1 MAATVIGIDPDPS
14 TRGGVDTR
22 LNGFP
27 PRTEFALH
35 RDAGM
40 RGGNDIV
47 ILHQF
52 GAYSD
57 RFGRDHVDWFI
68 WRAICWAFLLLFF
81 EISGK
86 IQVQKVL

>member
-1 MAATVIGIDPDPS
+1 MAAAVIGI
-14 TRGGVDTR
+14 DTR

-52 GAYSD
+52 GAYAD
-57 RFGRDHVDWFI
+57 RFGRDHVDRFI
-68 WRAICWAFLLLFF
+68 SDYLVVNQSNL
-81 EISGK
+81 
-86 IQVQKVL
+86 QKY